1 MAEPV
6 SSIITIALLGVAV
19 VRGCKTYIDA
29 VREVDELVDRLSRK
43 VTDLHRMVSFLNS
56 RYQEAE
62 HDSASEQSLIVRGK
76 ITQCRNKFREIK
88 PRILELKAR
97 STESFVDKV
106 YLERKMNT
114 VAKDIEVAVDE
125 IRQCLM
131 DIVLVTGR
139 VHLLYAPRFRIYGSS
154 KLNDNWFY
162 GEALAD
168 NHNQPPIPRDR
179 IRDQT
184 VEDDSTVL
192 GRWLSNAETILEP
205 VQIRRDSTTTSSSR
219 PSVSSL
225 SSKDILAQSDAD
237 DESILSAQTPITL
250 DPSEDWRDFHKTV
263 LRCEDGSALIEKVN
277 TMLEKHPQPR
287 ALVNILGDH
296 QRAPLHLAAMRGNVE
311 LAHILLA
318 FGGDIHAKDTEPA
331 SVLDH
336 ALANKQVDFV
346 TLLLDKGVDETA
358 ILDRNMDQLKEIK
371 VIIAFRKMRKQDPP
385 REKTRKSSWGFGRR
399 RSK

>member
-56 RYQEAE
+56 KYQEAE
-62 HDSASEQSLIVRGK
+62 HDSASQQSLIVRGK

-131 DIVLVTGR
+131 DIVLVTGACSQ
-139 VHLLYAPRFRIYGSS
+139 LIYGSS

-162 GEALAD
+162 GKALTD
-168 NHNQPPIPRDR
+168 NHNQPPIPRDS
-179 IRDQT
+179 IHNQT

-237 DESILSAQTPITL
+237 DESIVSAQTPVTL

-263 LRCEDGSALIEKVN
+263 LRCEDGSALIEEVN
-277 TMLEKHPQPR
+277 TMLEKHPQPS

-318 FGGDIHAKDTEPA
+318 FGGDIHAKDTDHA

-336 ALANKQVDFV
+336 ALANKQVDFI

-358 ILDRNMDQLKEIK
+358 ILDRNMGQLKETK
-371 VIIAFRKMRKQDPP
+371 GIIAFRKMRKQDPP